1 MKRINMKLD
10 YILPHFIQFSE
21 QVLLCIAARDDIQP
35 FEDVLQNICSQKFCN
50 IHRKTPLLE
59 QIYEKE
65 T

>member
-1 MKRINMKLD
+1 MKLD

-59 QIYEKE
+59 QV
-65 T
+65 